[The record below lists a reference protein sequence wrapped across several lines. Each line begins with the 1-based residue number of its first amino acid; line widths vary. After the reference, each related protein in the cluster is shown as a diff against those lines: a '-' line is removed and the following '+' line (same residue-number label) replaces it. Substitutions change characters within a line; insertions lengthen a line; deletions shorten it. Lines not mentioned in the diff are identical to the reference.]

1 MLTIHCGTFNGK
13 LYSLTFV
20 CVFLLRKLLLHITC
34 TLLVKAIV
42 MMPFYFGNLQKSL
55 SPSSKNNDRE
65 IFEKFSV
72 LTKTINGLQDELTV
86 LRQKAS

>member
-13 LYSLTFV
+13 LYSFTFV

-42 MMPFYFGNLQKSL
+42 MMPFYFCNLQKSL

-65 IFEKFSV
+65 IFEKISV